1 MATATTPSTSE
12 IFANC
17 FLTEDRS
24 EQSADFEILML
35 SQIPVVDVDMLQDT
49 TVAADERPT
58 WSDWHSPSNPMMEMH
73 AMVTMKSITQMTT
86 KKTEE
91 MLTEIMEMT
100 TDMLTL
106 EKIAQMVSWVK
117 IQKVWLMA
125 NILPV
130 IMLIVGFVKIPDV
143 VQIIVQIISQM
154 LKLQQIFL
162 QIAVIIM
169 LWKILRLM
177 MEMTMHM
184 KSQTAHMSRSEY
196 NTTALGG
203 LEMRLL
209 DATLLISMGFPG
221 LGDKNRFAVCVAKCW
236 KSVSR

>member
-1 MATATTPSTSE
+1 MS
-12 IFANC
+12 
-17 FLTEDRS
+17 
-24 EQSADFEILML
+24 LM
-35 SQIPVVDVDMLQDT
+35 PVVDVDMLHGT
-49 TVAADERPT
+49 TIAQRDRPT
-58 WSDWHSPSNPMMEMH
+58 WSDWHSPSNHMMEMH
-73 AMVTMKSITQMTT
+73 AMVTMKSITQMTS

-100 TDMLTL
+100 TGMLTL
-106 EKIAQMVSWVK
+106 EKIAEMVSWVK

-125 NILPV
+125 NRLLV
-130 IMLIVGFVKIPDV
+130 IFLFVGFVHIQDV
-143 VQIIVQIISQM
+143 VQITMQISSQM

-177 MEMTMHM
+177 MEMTMHL

-203 LEMRLL
+203 FGMRLL
-209 DATLLISMGFPG
+209 DASLLIST
-221 LGDKNRFAVCVAKCW
+221 
-236 KSVSR
+236 SISRTL

>member
-1 MATATTPSTSE
+1 MS
-12 IFANC
+12 
-17 FLTEDRS
+17 
-24 EQSADFEILML
+24 LM
-35 SQIPVVDVDMLQDT
+35 PVVDVDMLHGT
-49 TVAADERPT
+49 TIAQRDRPT
-58 WSDWHSPSNPMMEMH
+58 WSDWHSPSNHMMEMH

-143 VQIIVQIISQM
+143 VQITMQIISQM
-154 LKLQQIFL
+154 LKLQEIL
-162 QIAVIIM
+162 LHIAGLVL
-169 LWKILRLM
+169 LWKIMTLM
-177 MEMTMHM
+177 LEISIHL

-203 LEMRLL
+203 LGMRLL
-209 DATLLISMGFPG
+209 DASLLIST
-221 LGDKNRFAVCVAKCW
+221 
-236 KSVSR
+236 SISRTW